1 MKQIRDVDFQ
11 STFGDVPESFSRR
24 VQYAL
29 RRTEE
34 EPRMK
39 KATLRTAVLVTV
51 LVLLAATA
59 LAAAVVSRTTDFF
72 GSFYGE
78 EKRQQL
84 EGGDA
89 VPGGQRHRVG
99 DIVCTLGD
107 VIAVQETVTSSLE
120 DGTPFTFDTIALYGT
135 GVIAPAPDA
144 NVMLMPMDEYTLS
157 DPWGYDLYYGMDEA
171 PEGAVTYAQKA
182 AETGAAIRM
191 VSAIPNY
198 IVGADGEPLY
208 TSVGYTLIP
217 QRDGTVLFSFEIIPE
232 ADAPLDRQ
240 DSYTLSLWLGSDEVA
255 ADGSIVEGS
264 RQAEDWVV
272 ELHTQPA
279 PDTAT
284 DIPVTSDA
292 PAAATVPSA
301 ADVRW
306 ADWDEVVRPL
316 CEPAVQATVT
326 DPASGASWQ
335 LTLVPSIQSGSHADC
350 TPVTD
355 EDVAR
360 MVSALGSTWE
370 PQAVWVTF
378 PDGTTYLG
386 TLGSAGYGPEDSW
399 VDEETGNLLERAS
412 AKHICIHF
420 PRSTDGMD
428 PASYAIRHQHA
439 LSAYWQALQTP

>member
-1 MKQIRDVDFQ
+1 MKQSRDVDFQ
-11 STFGDVPESFSRR
+11 NAFGDVPESFSRR

-29 RRTEE
+29 RRTQE
-34 EPRMK
+34 EPSMK
-39 KATLRTAVLVTV
+39 KATLRTAVLVTA

-89 VPGGQRHRVG
+89 VPGGQSHQVG

-107 VIAVQETVTSSLE
+107 VIAVQETVTSSLG
-120 DGTPFTFDTIALYGT
+120 DGTPFTYDTIALYGT
-135 GVIAPAPDA
+135 GVIAPAPVA
-144 NVMLMPMDEYTLS
+144 NVILMPMDEYTLS

-171 PEGAVTYAQKA
+171 PEGAITYAQKA

-191 VSAIPNY
+191 VTAIPNY
-198 IVGADGEPLY
+198 LVGADGEPQY
-208 TSVGYTLIP
+208 AGVGYTLIP
-217 QRDGTVLFSFEIIPE
+217 QRDGTVQFSFEIIPE
-232 ADAPLDRQ
+232 ADATLDRQ
-240 DSYTLSLWLGSDEVA
+240 DAYTLSLWLVSDEVA

-272 ELHTQPA
+272 ELRTQSVPET
-279 PDTAT
+279 TA
-284 DIPVTSDA
+284 DAPVTSDA
-292 PAAATVPSA
+292 PAASTVPSA

-306 ADWDEVVRPL
+306 ADWDQVVMPL
-316 CEPAVQATVT
+316 CEPAVQAIVT
-326 DPASGASWQ
+326 DPASGTSWQ
-335 LTLVPSIQSGSHADC
+335 LTLAPSSGNGGHADC

-355 EDVAR
+355 EDAAW

-378 PDGTTYLG
+378 PDGTICLG
-386 TLGSAGYGPEDSW
+386 TLASAGYGPEDTW
-399 VDEETGNLLERAS
+399 VDEDTGDLLERAS

-420 PRSTDGMD
+420 PHPTDGMD
-428 PASYAIRHQHA
+428 PTSYAIRHQHA
-439 LSAYWQALQTP
+439 LSAFWQAMQAP

>member
-1 MKQIRDVDFQ
+1 MKQLKDVDFQ

-34 EPRMK
+34 DTRMK
-39 KATLRTAVLVTV
+39 KATLRTAVLVTA

-89 VPGGQRHRVG
+89 VPGGQSHQVG

-107 VIAVQETVTSSLE
+107 IIAVQEAVTSSLG
-120 DGTPFTFDTIALYGT
+120 DGTPFTYDTIALYGT
-135 GVIAPAPDA
+135 GVIAPAPGA
-144 NVMLMPMDEYTLS
+144 NVVLMPMDEYTLS
-157 DPWGYDLYYGMDEA
+157 DPWGYDLYYGADEA
-171 PEGAVTYAQKA
+171 PEGAVTYEQKA

-198 IVGADGEPLY
+198 LVGADGEPQY
-208 TSVGYTLIP
+208 TSTGYTLIP
-217 QRDGTVLFSFEIIPE
+217 QRDGTVQFSFEIIPDSG
-232 ADAPLDRQ
+232 ATLALQ
-240 DSYTLSLWLGSDEVA
+240 DTYTLSLWLGSDQVA

-272 ELHTQPA
+272 ELRTQPA
-279 PDTAT
+279 LDTAT
-284 DIPVTSDA
+284 DMPVASAA
-292 PAAATVPSA
+292 PAASIVPSA

-306 ADWDEVVRPL
+306 ADWDQVVRPL

-326 DPASGASWQ
+326 DPAGGTAWQ
-335 LTLVPSIQSGSHADC
+335 LTLAPSSGNGGHADC

-355 EDVAR
+355 EDAAW

-386 TLGSAGYGPEDSW
+386 TLASAGYGPEDAW
-399 VDEETGNLLERAS
+399 LDEDTGEMVEHAS

-420 PRSTDGMD
+420 PRATDGMD
-428 PASYAIRHQHA
+428 PTSYAIRHQHA
-439 LSAYWQALQTP
+439 LSACWQALQAP

>member
-1 MKQIRDVDFQ
+1 MRQLRDVDFQ
-11 STFGDVPESFSRR
+11 SAFGDVPESFSHR

-29 RRTEE
+29 RRTQE

-89 VPGGQRHRVG
+89 SPGGQSRLFG
-99 DIVCTLGD
+99 DIACTLGD
-107 VIAVQETVTSSLE
+107 VIAVRETVTSSHG
-120 DGTPFTFDTIALYGT
+120 DGTPFTYDTIALYGT
-135 GVIAPAPDA
+135 GVIAPAPGA
-144 NVMLMPMDEYTLS
+144 NVILMPMDEYTLS

-171 PEGAVTYAQKA
+171 PEGAVTYADKA

-208 TSVGYTLIP
+208 ASVGYTLIP
-217 QRDGTVLFSFEIIPE
+217 QRDGTVLFSFEIIPDFG
-232 ADAPLDRQ
+232 ATLDRQ
-240 DSYTLSLWLGSDEVA
+240 DSYTLSLWLGSDEVS

-272 ELHTQPA
+272 ELHTQPEPEA
-279 PDTAT
+279 AT
-284 DIPVTSDA
+284 DA
-292 PAAATVPSA
+292 PAS

-306 ADWDEVVRPL
+306 ADWDEVVKPL

-335 LTLVPSIQSGSHADC
+335 LTLTPTAGSGAHADC

-355 EDVAR
+355 EDAAR

-370 PQAVWVTF
+370 PQAVLVTF
-378 PDGTTYLG
+378 PGGTTYLG
-386 TLGSAGYGPEDSW
+386 TLASAGYGPEDAW
-399 VDEETGNLLERAS
+399 ADEATGELVDRAS
-412 AKHICIHF
+412 ARYICIHF
-420 PRSTDGMD
+420 PRSTGGMD
-428 PASYAIRHQHA
+428 PTSYAICHQHA
-439 LSAYWQALQTP
+439 LSAFWQAMLSP

>member
-34 EPRMK
+34 ESRMK

-89 VPGGQRHRVG
+89 VPGGQSHQVG

-107 VIAVQETVTSSLE
+107 VIAVQETVTSFLG

-135 GVIAPAPDA
+135 GVIAPAPGA

-171 PEGAVTYAQKA
+171 PEDAITYADKA
-182 AETGAAIRM
+182 AETGAEIRM

-198 IVGADGEPLY
+198 LVDADGEPLY

-217 QRDGTVLFSFEIIPE
+217 QRDGTVQFSFEIIPE

-240 DSYTLSLWLGSDEVA
+240 DTYTLSLWLGSDELA

-272 ELHTQPA
+272 ELRTQFA
-279 PDTAT
+279 DDTASGV
-284 DIPVTSDA
+284 PVTS
-292 PAAATVPSA
+292 AAPSA
-301 ADVRW
+301 TDVRW

-316 CEPAVQATVT
+316 CEPSVQATVT
-326 DPASGASWQ
+326 DPASGTSWQ
-335 LTLVPSIQSGSHADC
+335 LTLASSSGNGGHADC

-355 EDVAR
+355 EDAAW
-360 MVSALGSTWE
+360 MVSALRSTWE

-399 VDEETGNLLERAS
+399 VDEETGNLFERAS

-428 PASYAIRHQHA
+428 PSSYAIRHQQA
-439 LSAYWQALQTP
+439 LSAFWQAMQTP

>member
-1 MKQIRDVDFQ
+1 MKQLQDVDFKN
-11 STFGDVPESFSRR
+11 TFGDVPESFSHR

-39 KATLRTAVLVTV
+39 KATLRTAVLVTA

-89 VPGGQRHRVG
+89 VPGGQSHQVG

-120 DGTPFTFDTIALYGT
+120 DGTPFTYDTIALYGT
-135 GVIAPAPDA
+135 GVIAPAPGA
-144 NVMLMPMDEYTLS
+144 NVILMPMDEYTLS
-157 DPWGYDLYYGMDEA
+157 DPWGFDLYYGMDVPPADA
-171 PEGAVTYAQKA
+171 PTYADKA

-198 IVGADGEPLY
+198 LVGADGEPQY
-208 TSVGYTLIP
+208 ASTGYTLIP
-217 QRDGTVLFSFEIIPE
+217 QRDGTVQFSFEIIPDFG
-232 ADAPLDRQ
+232 ATLARQ
-240 DSYTLSLWLGSDEVA
+240 DSYTLSLWLGSDALDEN
-255 ADGSIVEGS
+255 GSIVEGS

-272 ELHTQPA
+272 ELRTQPA
-279 PDTAT
+279 DDTASGA
-284 DIPVTSDA
+284 PVASAA
-292 PAAATVPSA
+292 PAASTAPSA
-301 ADVRW
+301 ADVHW

-326 DPASGASWQ
+326 DPAGGTSWQ
-335 LTLVPSIQSGSHADC
+335 LTLAPSSGNGGHADC

-355 EDVAR
+355 EDAAW

-378 PDGTTYLG
+378 PDGMTYLG
-386 TLGSAGYGPEDSW
+386 TLASAGYGPEDTW
-399 VDEETGNLLERAS
+399 LDEETGEPVEQAG

-420 PRSTDGMD
+420 PRATDGMN
-428 PASYAIRHQHA
+428 PTSYAIRHQHA
-439 LSAYWQALQTP
+439 LSAFRQAMQAP

>member
-11 STFGDVPESFSRR
+11 NTFGDVPESFSRR

-89 VPGGQRHRVG
+89 VPGGQRHQVG

-107 VIAVQETVTSSLE
+107 VIAVQETVTCSLE
-120 DGTPFTFDTIALYGT
+120 DGTPFTYETIALYGT
-135 GVIAPAPDA
+135 GVIAPAPGA
-144 NVMLMPMDEYTLS
+144 NVILMPMDEYTLS

-171 PEGAVTYAQKA
+171 PGDAITYAEKA
-182 AETGAAIRM
+182 VETGATIRM

-198 IVGADGEPLY
+198 IVCADGEPLY
-208 TSVGYTLIP
+208 ASVGYTLIP
-217 QRDGTVLFSFEIIPE
+217 QRDGTVQFSFEIIP
-232 ADAPLDRQ
+232 DFGAPLDRQ
-240 DSYTLSLWLGSDEVA
+240 DSYTLSLWLGSDA
-255 ADGSIVEGS
+255 LDDNGSVVEGS

-272 ELHTQPA
+272 TLRTQPA
-279 PDTAT
+279 PDAAT
-284 DIPVTSDA
+284 DT
-292 PAAATVPSA
+292 PAASAAPSA

-306 ADWDEVVRPL
+306 AGWDEVVRAL
-316 CEPAVQATVT
+316 CEPSVQATVT
-326 DPASGASWQ
+326 DPASGTSWQ
-335 LTLVPSIQSGSHADC
+335 LTLAPSSGNGGHADC
-350 TPVTD
+350 TPVAE
-355 EDVAR
+355 EDAAW

-378 PDGTTYLG
+378 PNGSTFLG
-386 TLGSAGYGPEDSW
+386 TLASAGYGPEDSW
-399 VDEETGNLLERAS
+399 VDEETGDLFERAS

-420 PRSTDGMD
+420 PRSTDDMD
-428 PASYAIRHQHA
+428 VASYTISHQRA

>member
-1 MKQIRDVDFQ
+1 MKQLRDVDFQ
-11 STFGDVPESFSRR
+11 RTFGDVPESFSRR

-39 KATLRTAVLVTV
+39 KATLRTAVLVTA

-89 VPGGQRHRVG
+89 APGGQSHQVG

-107 VIAVQETVTSSLE
+107 VIAVQETATSFLE
-120 DGTPFTFDTIALYGT
+120 DGTPFTYETIALYGT
-135 GVIAPAPDA
+135 GVIAPAPGA
-144 NVMLMPMDEYTLS
+144 NVILMPMDEYALS
-157 DPWGYDLYYGMDEA
+157 DPWGYDLYYGTDEA
-171 PEGAVTYAQKA
+171 PVDAVTYADKA

-198 IVGADGEPLY
+198 LIGADGEPQY
-208 TSVGYTLIP
+208 TGTGYTLIP
-217 QRDGTVLFSFEIIPE
+217 QRDGTVQFSFEIIPE
-232 ADAPLDRQ
+232 SDAPLARQ
-240 DSYTLSLWLGSDEVA
+240 DSYTLSLWLGSDALDES
-255 ADGSIVEGS
+255 GGIVEGS

-272 ELHTQPA
+272 ELRTRPA
-279 PDTAT
+279 SDTAT
-284 DIPVTSDA
+284 DTPVTSDE
-292 PAAATVPSA
+292 PAASAAPSA
-301 ADVRW
+301 AAVRW
-306 ADWDEVVRPL
+306 AGWDQVVRPL

-326 DPASGASWQ
+326 DPVSGTSWQ
-335 LTLVPSIQSGSHADC
+335 LTLAPSTGNGGHADC
-350 TPVTD
+350 TPVTE
-355 EDVAR
+355 EDAAW

-370 PQAVWVTF
+370 PQPVWVTF
-378 PDGTTYLG
+378 PDGTTCLG
-386 TLGSAGYGPEDSW
+386 TLASAGYGPEDAR
-399 VDEETGNLLERAS
+399 VDEETGEPVERAS

-420 PRSTDGMD
+420 PRPTDGMD
-428 PASYAIRHQHA
+428 PTSYAIRHQHV
-439 LSAYWQALQTP
+439 LSACWQAMQTP